1 MIRIVIFLVS
11 VSLLSVIL
19 SPFIEYILQLKWT
32 IAYTIASTNMVSSLS
47 ITAVFSFLSW
57 LFALSIYR
65 FFH

>member
-1 MIRIVIFLVS
+1 MIRIVLFLVS

-19 SPFIEYILQLKWT
+19 SPFIEYILQIKGTL
-32 IAYTIASTNMVSSLS
+32 AYTIASTNMVSALS
-47 ITAVFSFLSW
+47 ITAVFSFLSG